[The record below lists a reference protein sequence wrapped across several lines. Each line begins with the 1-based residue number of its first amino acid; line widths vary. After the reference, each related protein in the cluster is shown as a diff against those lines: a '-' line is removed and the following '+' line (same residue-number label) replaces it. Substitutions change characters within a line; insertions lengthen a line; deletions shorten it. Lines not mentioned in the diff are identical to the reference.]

1 MLIIDAYTN
10 ALPYMHCCLRV
21 MGFYFM
27 FTIMMHACYSYIT
40 YFVYDAIEY
49 YLLRS
54 LVCILI
60 FMYPFSVVFCRVFA
74 MCFA

>member
-1 MLIIDAYTN
+1 MLIIDAYTK

-40 YFVYDAIEY
+40 YFVYHAIEY